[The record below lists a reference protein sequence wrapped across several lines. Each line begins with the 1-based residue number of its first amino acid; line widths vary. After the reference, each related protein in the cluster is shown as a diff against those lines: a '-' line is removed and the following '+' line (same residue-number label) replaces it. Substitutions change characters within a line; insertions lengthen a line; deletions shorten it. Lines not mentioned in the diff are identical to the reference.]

1 MAQRGRLIV
10 ERASRPPEP
19 IAAPPCAADVP
30 GVPAVTPELLR
41 VVAERA
47 GRRDFPRFEAQ
58 LRSSGYCAK
67 PVRLRGHVE
76 TCDAAGRRTRVWSTD
91 AEPDGIL
98 RKACGNRREAVCP
111 SCAERYR
118 QDAYHLIA
126 AGVRGGKGV
135 PESVSA
141 HPLVFVT
148 LTAPSFGAVHSRRP
162 GPDGKARRCRPRRDG
177 PVCEHGVRLSCGAV
191 HEEGDP
197 CLGEPFCSE
206 CFDYRG
212 AVLFNNFL
220 GELWRRTTIY
230 VPRHLASVLGVTQKK
245 LSELARV
252 AYVKVGE
259 YHERGLVHVHAVM
272 RLDRAMPAYRNDEL
286 RPPDRRFTTAV
297 LEDAIRSAVDAVS
310 VSVPEELGGG
320 EVRWGDQ
327 LDIQAINARDGK
339 APGHAA
345 AYLAKYSTKGTEQA
359 GGLLRRITA
368 EDVESVPVRE
378 HVRGFLREAF
388 ALHDLNA
395 VGNQQRRHE
404 REEGERRAAGAARV
418 GPWAAAA
425 TVGDGSSALAW
436 RALHAVAHDEL
447 VLIRL
452 RDGAG
457 ERTARVVGVATAD
470 EARDDAT
477 LRLTLDTGEAVDL
490 ADVVLIAGARPGV
503 PKSRRD
509 PQDRRLATCAHQ
521 LGFRGHC
528 LTKSRR
534 YSTTFNELREARERY
549 AHEQLLKRSTDE
561 SQRRL
566 AETATTE
573 RVGRWEYV
581 GHGHLTTGDAFLAAS
596 AAARAREQRR
606 LAREERC

>member
-1 MAQRGRLIV
+1 V
-10 ERASRPPEP
+10 D
-19 IAAPPCAADVP
+19 APNAPV
-30 GVPAVTPELLR
+30 VTPELLR

-47 GRRDFPRFEAQ
+47 GRGDFPRFEAQ

-76 TCDAAGRRTRVWSTD
+76 RCDASGRRTRVWSTD

-148 LTAPSFGAVHSRRP
+148 LTAPSFGAVHSRRE
-162 GPDGKARRCRPRRDG
+162 GPDGRVRRCRPRRDG
-177 PVCEHGVRLSCGAV
+177 PVCEHGVRLSCGEV
-191 HEEGDP
+191 HEEGDSR
-197 CLGEPFCSE
+197 LGEPICPE

-212 AVLFNNFL
+212 AVLFNNYL

-230 VPRHLASVLGVTQKK
+230 IPRRLAAVLGVTQKE
-245 LSELARV
+245 LRRLARV

-272 RLDRAMPAYRNDEL
+272 RLDRAMPAYRRDEL

-297 LEDAIRSAVDAVS
+297 LADAISSAVDAVS
-310 VSVPEELGGG
+310 VPVPDELGGG
-320 EVRWGDQ
+320 EVRWGEQ
-327 LDIQAINARDGK
+327 LDIQPINAHDGK

-345 AYLAKYSTKGTEQA
+345 AYLAKYSTKSTEQA
-359 GGLLRRITA
+359 GGLLHRITA
-368 EDVESVPVRE
+368 EDVENAPVRE
-378 HVRGFLREAF
+378 HVRGFLRETF
-388 ALHDLNA
+388 ALHDLNE
-395 VGNQQRRHE
+395 VGNQQRRQE
-404 REEGERRAAGAARV
+404 REERERQAARAATAGSRAV
-418 GPWAAAA
+418 TA
-425 TVGDGSSALAW
+425 TVRDGPNALAW
-436 RALHAVAHDEL
+436 RALEAIAQDKR

-457 ERTARVVGVATAD
+457 ERTARIVGVATAD
-470 EARDDAT
+470 EAQEGST
-477 LRLTLDTGEAVDL
+477 LRLKLDTGDAMDV
-490 ADVVLIAGARPGV
+490 ADVALIAGSLPRSQKAH
-503 PKSRRD
+503 RD
-509 PQDRRLATCAHQ
+509 RQDRRLAACAHQ
-521 LGFRGHC
+521 LGYRGHC

-534 YSTTFNELREARERY
+534 YSTTFKELREARERY

-561 SQRRL
+561 SQRGL
-566 AETATTE
+566 VETATGE

-596 AAARAREQRR
+596 AAARAREHRR